1 MIKVVLA
8 EDQNMLLGAL
18 GSRLDMEDD
27 IEVVGKAANGEEAL
41 KLVEELKPDIC
52 LMDIEMPVMTGL
64 EAAEHLMD
72 HDCKVI
78 ILTTFLRPGYFERAK
93 KANVRGYLLKDS
105 PSETLAQ
112 SIRQIM
118 KGKRIYSPELI
129 EVAFELDN
137 PLTKREQEIVQHLAD
152 GEPTK
157 TIAEKLNLSNGTVRN
172 YVSIV
177 LDKLDAKNR
186 IEAISKAID
195 KGWLKDRKSVV

>member
-1 MIKVVLA
+1 MIKIVLA

-18 GSRLDMEDD
+18 GSLFDMEDD

-41 KLVEELKPDIC
+41 KLVENLNSDIC

-64 EAAEHLMD
+64 EAAERLMD
-72 HDCKVI
+72 HECKVI

-157 TIAEKLNLSNGTVRN
+157 KIAETLNLSNGTVRN

-186 IEAISKAID
+186 IEAISKAVD
-195 KGWLKDRKSVV
+195 KGWLK

>member
-18 GSRLDMEDD
+18 GSLLDMEDD

-118 KGKRIYSPELI
+118 KGTRIYSPELI

-195 KGWLKDRKSVV
+195 KGWLK

>member
-1 MIKVVLA
+1 MIKVVMA

-18 GSRLDMEDD
+18 GSLLDMEED

-41 KLVEELKPDIC
+41 KLVEKLNPDIC
-52 LMDIEMPVMTGL
+52 MMDIEMPVMTGL

-157 TIAEKLNLSNGTVRN
+157 KIAEKLNLSNGTVRN

-195 KGWLKDRKSVV
+195 KGWLK

>member
-18 GSRLDMEDD
+18 GSLLDMEDD

-195 KGWLKDRKSVV
+195 KGWLK

>member
-18 GSRLDMEDD
+18 GSLLDMEED

-41 KLVEELKPDIC
+41 KLVEDLNPDIC

-64 EAAEHLMD
+64 EAAEHLMA
-72 HDCKVI
+72 HECKVI

-118 KGKRIYSPELI
+118 KGKRVYSPELI

-157 TIAEKLNLSNGTVRN
+157 KIAEKLNLSNGTVRN

-177 LDKLDAKNR
+177 LDKMDAKNR

-195 KGWLKDRKSVV
+195 KGWLK

>member
-8 EDQNMLLGAL
+8 EDQNLLLGAL
-18 GSRLDMEDD
+18 GSLLDMEED

-41 KLVEELKPDIC
+41 KLVEELNPDIC

-72 HDCKVI
+72 HTCKVI

-118 KGKRIYSPELI
+118 KGKRVYSPELI

-137 PLTKREQEIVQHLAD
+137 PLTEREREIVQHLAE

-195 KGWLKDRKSVV
+195 KGWLK

>member
-18 GSRLDMEDD
+18 GSLLDMEED
-27 IEVVGKAANGEEAL
+27 IEVAGKAANGEEAL
-41 KLVEELKPDIC
+41 KLVEELSPDIC

-64 EAAEHLMD
+64 EAAEYLMD

-105 PSETLAQ
+105 PSEALAQ

-157 TIAEKLNLSNGTVRN
+157 KIAEKLNLSNGTVRN

-195 KGWLKDRKSVV
+195 KGWLK

>member
-18 GSRLDMEDD
+18 GSLLDMEDD

-41 KLVEELKPDIC
+41 KLVEELNPDIC

-195 KGWLKDRKSVV
+195 KGWLK

>member
-18 GSRLDMEDD
+18 GSLLDMEDD
-27 IEVVGKAANGEEAL
+27 IEVVGKASNGQEAL
-41 KLVEELKPDIC
+41 KLVEELNPDIC

-64 EAAEHLMD
+64 EAAEHLME
-72 HDCKVI
+72 HECKVI

-93 KANVRGYLLKDS
+93 KANVSGYLLKDS
-105 PSETLAQ
+105 PSENLAQ

-137 PLTKREQEIVQHLAD
+137 PLTKREREIVQHLAE

-195 KGWLKDRKSVV
+195 KGWLK

>member
-18 GSRLDMEDD
+18 GSLLDMEDD
-27 IEVVGKAANGEEAL
+27 IEVAGKAADGEEAL
-41 KLVEELKPDIC
+41 KLVEELNPDIC

-93 KANVRGYLLKDS
+93 KANVSGYLLKDS
-105 PSETLAQ
+105 PSEALAQ

-157 TIAEKLNLSNGTVRN
+157 KIAEKLNLSNGTVRN

-195 KGWLKDRKSVV
+195 KGWLK

>member
-18 GSRLDMEDD
+18 GSLLDMEED

-41 KLVEELKPDIC
+41 KLVEDLNPDIC

-64 EAAEHLMD
+64 EAAEHLMA
-72 HDCKVI
+72 HECKVI

-118 KGKRIYSPELI
+118 KGKRVYSPELI

-157 TIAEKLNLSNGTVRN
+157 KIAEKLNLSNGTVRN

-195 KGWLKDRKSVV
+195 KGWLK

>member
-18 GSRLDMEDD
+18 GSLLDMEED
-27 IEVVGKAANGEEAL
+27 IEVAGKAENGEEAL
-41 KLVEELKPDIC
+41 KLVEALNPDIC

-72 HDCKVI
+72 RDCKVI

-93 KANVRGYLLKDS
+93 KAGVHGYLLKDS
-105 PSETLAQ
+105 PSETLAE

-157 TIAEKLNLSNGTVRN
+157 KIAEKLNLSNGTVRN

-177 LDKLDAKNR
+177 LDKMDAKNR
-186 IEAISKAID
+186 IEAISKAVD
-195 KGWLKDRKSVV
+195 KGWLK

>member
-1 MIKVVLA
+1 MIKIVLA

-18 GSRLDMEDD
+18 GSLLDMEDD

-41 KLVEELKPDIC
+41 KLVENLNPDIC

-64 EAAEHLMD
+64 EAAERLMD
-72 HDCKVI
+72 YECKVI

-157 TIAEKLNLSNGTVRN
+157 KIAETLNLSNGTVRN

-186 IEAISKAID
+186 IEAISKAVD
-195 KGWLKDRKSVV
+195 KGWLK

>member
-18 GSRLDMEDD
+18 GSLLDMEED

-41 KLVEELKPDIC
+41 KLVEDLNPDIC
-52 LMDIEMPVMTGL
+52 LMDIEMPMMTGL
-64 EAAEHLMD
+64 EAAEHLMA
-72 HDCKVI
+72 HECKVI

-118 KGKRIYSPELI
+118 KGKRVYSPELI

-157 TIAEKLNLSNGTVRN
+157 KIAEKLNLSNGTVRN

-195 KGWLKDRKSVV
+195 KGWLK

>member
-18 GSRLDMEDD
+18 GSLLDMEDD
-27 IEVVGKAANGEEAL
+27 IEVAGKAANGEEAL
-41 KLVEELKPDIC
+41 KLVEELNPDIC

-195 KGWLKDRKSVV
+195 KGWLK